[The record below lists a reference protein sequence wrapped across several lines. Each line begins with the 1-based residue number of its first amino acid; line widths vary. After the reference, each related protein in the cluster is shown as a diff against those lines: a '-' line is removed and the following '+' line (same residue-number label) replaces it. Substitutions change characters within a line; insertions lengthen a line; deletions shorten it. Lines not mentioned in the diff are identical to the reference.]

1 MMVNILD
8 EPKNISALALV
19 NAVDFIVSGIKKYL
33 LLMMKQSK
41 LELWIG
47 NTLNMRL
54 KVLESV
60 PLIGLEA
67 RFLFNNFQTVNT
79 NKV

>member
-54 KVLESV
+54 EVLESV

>member
-54 KVLESV
+54 EGLESV

>member
-8 EPKNISALALV
+8 ETKNISALALV

-54 KVLESV
+54 EVLESV
-60 PLIGLEA
+60 PLIALEA

>member
-8 EPKNISALALV
+8 ETKNISVLALV

>member
-47 NTLNMRL
+47 NTLNVRL